1 MKQAV
6 HTDAFPHSKPA
17 DRRLDRQTHL
27 VAGLMLGAAF
37 LLAGWVDPRWIYLA
51 LLPTFGLLLD
61 ALTGVCPMTLLL
73 KRMPWNAK

>member
-6 HTDAFPHSKPA
+6 HTDAFPVSKPA

-27 VAGLMLGAAF
+27 VAGLMLGTAF
-37 LLAGWVDPRWIYLA
+37 LLARSVDARWIYLA

-61 ALTGVCPMTLLL
+61 ALTSVCPMTLLL